1 MSRPWSRRRD
11 GTLQRVNDDD
21 TRSTVWGVAGSGQRS
36 RQGVVQLTEHKT
48 GRVDANVTPEPVTL
62 STIVGSKPRPDTRPT
77 STTGTFRMT
86 VLDDDATY
94 IHLRDVERLL
104 HESGYGYL
112 ADLLVRACGQT
123 PDHQR
128 IVIPD
133 QIIVP

>member
-1 MSRPWSRRRD
+1 MSGWLRKRD

-21 TRSTVWGVAGSGQRS
+21 TKSTVWGVAGSGQRS
-36 RQGVVQLTEHKT
+36 RQGIVMTTEHRS
-48 GRVDANVTPEPVTL
+48 GRVDAHVTPEPVTL
-62 STIVGSKPRPDTRPT
+62 STVMGSKPRPETRPT

-86 VLDDDATY
+86 VLDDGIPY

-104 HESGYGYL
+104 HESGYAYL

-123 PDHQR
+123 PSPER

-133 QIIVP
+133 LIVP